1 MNNYFF
7 YATFGDSEKIHGIIN
22 TQTKVKKFEDLNYFE
37 TLICNKYNL
46 NEQQRK
52 SFYFTSFNKI

>member
-22 TQTKVKKFEDLNYFE
+22 TTIKVKKFEDLNLVE
-37 TLICNKYNL
+37 KMICDKYNL
-46 NEQQRK
+46 SEQQRK